1 MLLEVNT
8 PFDGSVG
15 LSLHKLS
22 PIIVQGTLAIAILK
36 GNVLWVLADV
46 DVDVRKLYSLQGS
59 HSYQHVA
66 PMQNSKHIVSPDY
79 IAGNVIRSL
88 SPDEVYKVKST
99 ENIYLN

>member
-1 MLLEVNT
+1 MLLEVNI
-8 PFDGSVG
+8 PFEGSVG

-22 PIIVQGTLAIAILK
+22 PIIVKGTLAIAILK
-36 GNVLWVLADV
+36 GDVLWVLADA
-46 DVDVRKLYSLQGS
+46 DIDVRKLHSLQGS

-66 PMQNSKHIVSPDY
+66 PMHNSRNIMSPDY
-79 IAGNVIRSL
+79 IAGNVVRSL